1 MEAICFPGYGIKIPN
16 HNTQITNNIK
26 ITNSNDQN
34 ITITYRLLSDNML
47 SETEGFSVQDLA
59 TRLPD
64 TPGPDLTYYESGR

>member
-1 MEAICFPGYGIKIPN
+1 MEAICFPGYGTKIPN

-47 SETEGFSVQDLA
+47 SETEGFSVQV
-59 TRLPD
+59 
-64 TPGPDLTYYESGR
+64 SGFSDSPS